1 MRDVT
6 DDHDSN
12 NGNNGNNGYDASGVE
27 PVADAV
33 EEVPAPE
40 IEVSPAPEA
49 VVAAVPE
56 DRSDPDFSSS
66 SFTDADFEELR
77 AQLAEVSAALARKAS
92 SEARVIKQ
100 LRNAL
105 ASARDQLARLI
116 AGSATSEGGMSA
128 GDVSTL
134 VTIAR
139 QASENP
145 RHLDYLTALAEHAG
159 DIADQLE
166 SSQSPKSGVP
176 ASVLEALR
184 AQLDEALG

>member
-1 MRDVT
+1 
-6 DDHDSN
+6 
-12 NGNNGNNGYDASGVE
+12 VE
-27 PVADAV
+27 PS
-33 EEVPAPE
+33 P
-40 IEVSPAPEA
+40 SPA
-49 VVAAVPE
+49 AASE
-56 DRSDPDFSSS
+56 DQGEPDFSSS

-92 SEARVIKQ
+92 SEARVIKH
-100 LRNAL
+100 LRGAL
-105 ASARDQLARLI
+105 KSARDQLANLV
-116 AGSATSEGGMSA
+116 AGSTTSEGGMSA
-128 GDVSTL
+128 EDVSAL

-166 SSQSPKSGVP
+166 TSQSPSTGIP

-184 AQLDEALG
+184 AKLDEALG